1 MHDLLIKNGLVVDG
15 TGTPPAHADIAV
27 DDAMIVQV
35 GSVDGKAKRI
45 IDAEGLLITP
55 GFVDI
60 HTHYDGQVT
69 WDPMLTPSTWHGVTT
84 AVFGNCGVGFAPVDP
99 DRHEW
104 LIGLMEGVED
114 IPGTALHEGIQWQ
127 WETFPEYLDY
137 LERHHYGV
145 NIGTQVPHGA
155 VRAYVMGERGAANEP
170 ASRQDI
176 ERMAYIVREGIEAGA
191 LGFSTSRTIA
201 HRAIDGRNVP
211 GTFAA
216 EDELF
221 GIGRAMPAGVFELA
235 PAGVTGDDLSLPD
248 KEVEWMRRLA
258 LETGRP
264 VTFALVQYNADRDQ
278 WRQILNASATAAAE
292 GAQLYPQCHG
302 RLVGGLLGLTARH
315 PFERLPAFAELKDL
329 QPAAQAA
336 RLADTALK
344 SSLLEQAQAM
354 GIAHSGLVN
363 FERMYPMEDP
373 PNYEPDAS
381 NSIQAMADRSGQSPL
396 AVMLDVMQKNQGR
409 QLLLLGLFNYT
420 DGNLDAAKSMLEHPC
435 SVIGLSD
442 GGAHCGAISDG
453 STPTFMLTHWAR
465 DRKRGLLP
473 LEFVVKKQ
481 TSDTARLYGLNDR
494 GVLAP
499 GYRADINVI
508 DHAEL
513 ALEAPEMVHDLPAGG
528 GRFIQKARGYRATL
542 VAGEVVMQDGEDTGA
557 RPGRLI
563 RGSQPAPTQ
572 AR

>member
-15 TGTPPAHADIAV
+15 TGAKGVHADISIN
-27 DDAMIVQV
+27 DGKIIQV
-35 GSVDGKAKRI
+35 GSVDGRYQRV
-45 IDAEGLLITP
+45 IDADGMLITP

-99 DRHEW
+99 AQREW

-137 LERHHYGV
+137 LEQHNYGL

-170 ASRQDI
+170 ADQQDI
-176 ERMAYIVREGIEAGA
+176 ERMASIVKEGIEAGA

-221 GIGRAMPAGVFELA
+221 GIGRSMPAGVFELA
-235 PAGVTGDDLSLPD
+235 PAGVTGDDLALPD
-248 KEVEWMRRLA
+248 KEVTWMRRLS

-278 WRQILNASATAAAE
+278 WRQILTASAAAAAE
-292 GAQLYPQCHG
+292 GAQLHPQCHG

-315 PFERLPAFAELKDL
+315 PFERLPGFSELKGL
-329 QPAAQAA
+329 SPASQAA
-336 RLADTALK
+336 RLADPALR
-344 SSLLEQAQAM
+344 SNLVTQAQEK
-354 GIAHSGLVN
+354 GIAHSSLVD
-363 FERMYPMEDP
+363 FQRMFPMEDP
-373 PNYEPDAS
+373 PNYEPDAED
-381 NSIQAMADRSGQSPL
+381 SIQAMANRSGVSPL
-396 AVMLDVMQKNQGR
+396 AVMLDVMRKNQGR

-420 DGNLDAAKSMLEHPC
+420 DGNLDAAKAMLEHPR

-465 DRKRGLLP
+465 DRKRG
-473 LEFVVKKQ
+473 
-481 TSDTARLYGLNDR
+481 
-494 GVLAP
+494 
-499 GYRADINVI
+499 
-508 DHAEL
+508 
-513 ALEAPEMVHDLPAGG
+513 
-528 GRFIQKARGYRATL
+528 
-542 VAGEVVMQDGEDTGA
+542 
-557 RPGRLI
+557 
-563 RGSQPAPTQ
+563 
-572 AR
+572 